1 MSDCCNYFVFTDP
14 SDSFQSWQGLRGPK
28 GDPGPQGPKGDPG
41 TGLYISGT
49 VADVE
54 DLPESAPQSTI
65 YNVGTEAPY
74 ELYMYDTADGW
85 ISLGYLE
92 GPPGPEGP
100 AGPAGADG
108 APGTPGAAATIAVG
122 SVSGLPA
129 GSTPTVTNSG
139 TSSAAVF
146 NFGIPAGATGAT
158 GPEGPEGP
166 PGKGLTISGTV
177 ASTSQLPATAEQGTV
192 YNVGASEPYELYMY
206 ETGTGWISLGYLEGP
221 AGAAAGFGTP
231 TISVGSGT
239 GTPSATVTAS
249 GPDTA
254 KVFAFAFDNLKG
266 ATGAAGQDGT
276 DGTDGVSPEV
286 SISSIT
292 GGHTVTITD
301 ADHPTGQSFN
311 VMDGTDGQDGTNGT
325 NAGFGTPTATVDGN
339 TGTPGVTVTASGPDT
354 AKVFEFA
361 FTNLKGATGSTGQ
374 GVPSGGSAGQ
384 VLVKDSGTDYDAAWK
399 NLNEIGFSPVVTVTA
414 DTTLSTDMAGKTVI
428 IGTTSSNDITVTI
441 NTTVLGQLPFGT
453 EIAFF
458 KDNTNTKKA
467 RLKLVGIGFGNE
479 TAGWTAADA
488 NGVYVTIPKRYGLI
502 TLKKVFNNNNAAAIF
517 GNLEVST

>member
-1 MSDCCNYFVFTDP
+1 MSDCCNYFQFTDP
-14 SDSFQSWQGLRGPK
+14 GDSFASWEGLRGPK
-28 GDPGPQGPKGDPG
+28 GDPGEPGPKGDPG
-41 TGLYISGT
+41 TGLYITGT

-92 GPPGPEGP
+92 GPQGPQGPE
-100 AGPAGADG
+100 GPAGADG

-139 TSSAAVF
+139 TSAAAVF
-146 NFGIPAGATGAT
+146 NFGIPSGAPGAT

-192 YNVGASEPYELYMY
+192 YNVGVSEPYELYMY

-221 AGAAAGFGTP
+221 QGPAGEDGQDGVSPEITITDITGGHRVTITDADHPTGQTFDVMDGEDGAPGTPGTPGTAAGFGTP
-231 TISVGSGT
+231 TATIGSGT
-239 GTPSATVTAS
+239 GTPSVQITAS

-266 ATGAAGQDGT
+266 AKG
-276 DGTDGVSPEV
+276 
-286 SISSIT
+286 
-292 GGHTVTITD
+292 
-301 ADHPTGQSFN
+301 
-311 VMDGTDGQDGTNGT
+311 
-325 NAGFGTPTATVDGN
+325 
-339 TGTPGVTVTASGPDT
+339 DT
-354 AKVFEFA
+354 
-361 FTNLKGATGSTGQ
+361 GATGQTGPQ
-374 GVPSGGSAGQ
+374 GPAGPGVASGGSANQ
-384 VLVKDSGTDYDAAWK
+384 VLVKQSSTDYDTAWK

-441 NTTVLGQLPFGT
+441 NTTVFGQLPFGT

-458 KDNTNTKKA
+458 KDNPNTKKA
-467 RLKLVGIGFGNE
+467 MLKLVGIGFGNE
-479 TAGWTAADA
+479 TSGWTTADA

-502 TLKKVFNNNNAAAIF
+502 TLKKVFNNNSAAAIF

>member
-1 MSDCCNYFVFTDP
+1 MSDCCNYFQFTDP
-14 SDSFQSWQGLRGPK
+14 GDSFASWEGLRGPK
-28 GDPGPQGPKGDPG
+28 GDPGEPGPKGDPG
-41 TGLYISGT
+41 TGLYITGT

-92 GPPGPEGP
+92 GPQGPQGPE
-100 AGPAGADG
+100 GPAGADG

-139 TSSAAVF
+139 TSAAAVF
-146 NFGIPAGATGAT
+146 NFGIPAGVTGAT

-221 AGAAAGFGTP
+221 QGPAGEDGQDGAAAGFGTP

-239 GTPSATVTAS
+239 GTPTASVTAS

-254 KVFAFAFDNLKG
+254 KVFAFQFDNLKG
-266 ATGAAGQDGT
+266 AQGDPGTPGQDGA
-276 DGTDGVSPEV
+276 DGQNGVSPEITV
-286 SISSIT
+286 TDIT
-292 GGHTVTITD
+292 GGHRVTITD
-301 ADHPTGQSFN
+301 ADHPTGQTFD
-311 VMDGTDGQDGTNGT
+311 VMDGEDGAPGTPGT
-325 NAGFGTPTATVDGN
+325 PGTAAGFGTPTISVGSG
-339 TGTPGVTVTASGPDT
+339 TGTPSASVTASGPDT
-354 AKVFEFA
+354 AKVFA
-361 FTNLKGATGSTGQ
+361 FTFDNLKGAKGNTGATGPTGPTGPQ
-374 GVPSGGSAGQ
+374 GPQGPQG
-384 VLVKDSGTDYDAAWK
+384 DAAVSK
-399 NLNEIGFSPVVTVTA
+399 GSVT
-414 DTTLSTDMAGKTVI
+414 I
-428 IGTTSSNDITVTI
+428 SSSSWSGSGPYTQTVTI
-441 NTTVLGQLPFGT
+441 SGATIT
-453 EIAFF
+453 A
-458 KDNTNTKKA
+458 NTKVDLQPDA
-467 RLKLVGIGFGNE
+467 
-479 TAGWTAADA
+479 TALAQLISDGVTAL
-488 NGVYVTIPKRYGLI
+488 YIE
-502 TLKKVFNNNNAAAIF
+502 NNNGTLTAYAIGAATSANITVQATWY
-517 GNLEVST
+517 ETT